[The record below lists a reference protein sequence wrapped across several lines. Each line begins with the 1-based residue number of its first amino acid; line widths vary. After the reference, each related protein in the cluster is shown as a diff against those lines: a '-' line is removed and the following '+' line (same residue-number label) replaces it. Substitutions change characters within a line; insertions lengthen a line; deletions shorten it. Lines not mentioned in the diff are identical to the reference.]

1 MNNNKRNFLKCIM
14 LIFTTSLIFVIC
26 INIYEMNLVNLMF
39 KDMRLIYIIMVTKI
53 IIIFIAFIL
62 IIVSAIHMFNK
73 EVNFEYMTGLY
84 SRKKLFDDLNN
95 LISKRLQFTVCYIDF
110 NDFKIVN
117 DKYGHAAG
125 DLLLKEFA
133 KRILELKHKKI
144 RGYRMGGDEFVIII
158 KSNFKVHDC
167 IESIWKITEKE
178 VKITMKDYTKIS
190 FAMGVIQNDFFS
202 NADEILKKADSSM
215 YKNKKT

>member
-1 MNNNKRNFLKCIM
+1 
-14 LIFTTSLIFVIC
+14 
-26 INIYEMNLVNLMF
+26 
-39 KDMRLIYIIMVTKI
+39 
-53 IIIFIAFIL
+53 
-62 IIVSAIHMFNK
+62 
-73 EVNFEYMTGLY
+73 MTGLY